1 MTTMTIMGGRRASR
15 AQRWLCA
22 AALTI
27 ASGCTTLPQNDPAPA
42 DGMAELEMRLRLVQT
57 ELAMLRSTL
66 AQRDAERDE
75 RRDES
80 RALAQSLASLRAGLD
95 ELPARLES
103 LCPDPPA
110 AATVNAQCEPG
121 PDAQRVVVSGDKLV
135 LGQVERVWLAPPQA
149 FLEAR
154 IDPGSESS
162 ALDVAEVVEF
172 ERDGS
177 KWVRFDLAL
186 EDGTATVERALKRYV
201 RLPGVSGAAG
211 RRPAVDLRV
220 QIGDV
225 REQVEVVLTEL
236 DGDEPLRLGR
246 NFLTDVA
253 LVDVA
258 RHHVQPAFRAP
269 E

>member
-1 MTTMTIMGGRRASR
+1 
-15 AQRWLCA
+15 
-22 AALTI
+22 
-27 ASGCTTLPQNDPAPA
+27 
-42 DGMAELEMRLRLVQT
+42 MRLRLVQT

-80 RALAQSLASLRAGLD
+80 HALTQSLASLRAGLD

-186 EDGTATVERALKRYV
+186 EDGTTTVERALKRYV

-211 RRPAVDLRV
+211 RRPAVELRV

>member
-1 MTTMTIMGGRRASR
+1 MTIKTIMGGRRGFR
-15 AQRWLCA
+15 AHRWLCA
-22 AALTI
+22 AAL
-27 ASGCTTLPQNDPAPA
+27 AAAAGCTTLPQSDPEPP
-42 DGMAELEMRLRLVQT
+42 DGMADLEMRLRLVQT
-57 ELAMLRSTL
+57 ELAMLRGTL
-66 AQRDAERDE
+66 AERDAERE
-75 RRDES
+75 RSLEAS
-80 RALAQSLASLRAGLD
+80 RALEESLATLRAGLD
-95 ELPARLES
+95 ELPGRLES
-103 LCPDPPA
+103 LCPEPPA

-135 LGQVERVWLAPPQA
+135 LGQVERVWLAPPEA

-154 IDPGSESS
+154 IDPGSDSS

-177 KWVRFDLAL
+177 KWVRFDVVL
-186 EDGTATVERALKRYV
+186 EDQTATIERALKRYV